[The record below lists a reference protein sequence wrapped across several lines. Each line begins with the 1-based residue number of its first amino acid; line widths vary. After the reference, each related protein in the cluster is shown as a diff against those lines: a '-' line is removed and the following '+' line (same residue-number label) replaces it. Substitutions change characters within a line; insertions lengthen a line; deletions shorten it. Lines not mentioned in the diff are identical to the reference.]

1 MPKVLILAPHFP
13 PCNLAGVHRSRL
25 FVKHLAKFGWDPIV
39 LAVHEKH
46 YEHKLDFDLL
56 SLVDPTLPIYK
67 VDAFPLT
74 KPRLIGDLGIRAF
87 WQLYRKA
94 KQLIRTE
101 AIDFVYIPIPS
112 FYIALLGRLLH
123 RSTGVAYGIDYI
135 DPWVHEF
142 PGSQKRFSR
151 HWWSTR
157 VATWLEPLAVKHAR
171 LITGVAEGYYQAVLE
186 RNPHLKEQAICGAM
200 PYGGEVEDH
209 RAVQQAK
216 RQPYLFGEKTN
227 RIRLVYAGAML
238 PKAYAPLERVFR
250 VLAQHP
256 TWQNLLEF
264 QFIGTG
270 SRVDDPTSYNIRPL
284 AEQYGLWNTVV
295 IEHPARIPYLDVLI
309 HLEHAD
315 GVFILGSTEPHYTPS
330 KSYQGVLSGKPIL
343 AILHDQSTAVNVLRQ
358 SNAAVV
364 LDFAGEAGLDHI
376 ESQLE
381 TVLDRYHTFRQAFDP
396 KQVRMDLFHA
406 YSAEAVTQTL
416 ASLLDQAWAKS
427 NHKPQ
432 WLSEF

>member
-1 MPKVLILAPHFP
+1 MKKCLILAPHFP

-25 FVKHLAKFGWDPIV
+25 FVKHLEKFGWKPIV

-46 YEHKLDFDLL
+46 YEHKLDYDLL
-56 SLVDPTLPIYK
+56 SLVDPELEIHK

-74 KPRLIGDLGIRAF
+74 KPRLIGDLGIRSF
-87 WQLYRKA
+87 WQLYKKA
-94 KQLIRTE
+94 KQLIRSE
-101 AIDFVYIPIPS
+101 SIDFVYIPIPS

-123 RSTGVAYGIDYI
+123 GSTGVAYGIDYI

-157 VATWLEPLAVKHAR
+157 IAKWLEPIAVKHAT

-186 RNPHLKEQAICGAM
+186 RNPHLVKQAVCGAM
-200 PYGGEVEDH
+200 PYGGEVDDH
-209 RAVQQAK
+209 RAVQQVK
-216 RQPYLFGEKTN
+216 RQPYLFAEKSN
-227 RIRLVYAGAML
+227 KLRFVYAGAML

-250 VLAQHP
+250 VLSENPA
-256 TWQNLLEF
+256 WQARLEF

-284 AEQYGLWNTVV
+284 AEQFGLWNSVV

-343 AILHDQSTAVNVLRQ
+343 AILHNQSTAVKVLRD
-358 SNAAVV
+358 SNAAIV

-376 ESQLE
+376 ERQLAS
-381 TVLDRYHTFRQAFDP
+381 VLEQYLTFHQAFDP

-406 YSAEAVTQTL
+406 YSAQAVTQTL
-416 ASLLDQAWAKS
+416 ALLLDEAEEKS
-427 NHKPQ
+427 HNKV
-432 WLSEF
+432 